1 MTALR
6 DWLHLVSDISDRTL
20 NEKRVATEEERIEL
34 ARELDIP
41 SCESLRVAYQIK
53 PHGKG
58 RYLFAGA
65 LDAEVTQACGDGL
78 LRGRL
83 MRGSAIDTIDRT
95 FELRPALSPMAV
107 LNPTDPVPRYLR
119 MAQLLRQRIEKGLWK
134 PGELLPRLEDLMAEF
149 DVARVTARQA
159 VAILAREGWV
169 TVSRGRGTLVQ
180 DHASAGRTLHL
191 QTSLAD
197 LADAYRHDRPTL
209 SLIDERRSAIEDL
222 KPREVW
228 VIFVSARLYEDREY
242 SRTRTFG

>member
-1 MTALR
+1 
-6 DWLHLVSDISDRTL
+6 
-20 NEKRVATEEERIEL
+20 
-34 ARELDIP
+34 
-41 SCESLRVAYQIK
+41 
-53 PHGKG
+53 
-58 RYLFAGA
+58 
-65 LDAEVTQACGDGL
+65 
-78 LRGRL
+78 
-83 MRGSAIDTIDRT
+83 
-95 FELRPALSPMAV
+95 MAV

-119 MAQLLRQRIEKGLWK
+119 MAQLLHQRIEKGLWK

-209 SLIDERRSAIEDL
+209 SLIDERRSAPPPLAAEWGTPAETYRHLRRVHSRDGEAYCVISIHLDEAIFRLAPKRFRRETIIPVLLELPQVHIAHAEQTLRISVADVETARLLGIPVNAAMAEVVRMFRDGDGRVIYVAEIAYRADYIRFRMDL
-222 KPREVW
+222 KV
-228 VIFVSARLYEDREY
+228 
-242 SRTRTFG
+242 